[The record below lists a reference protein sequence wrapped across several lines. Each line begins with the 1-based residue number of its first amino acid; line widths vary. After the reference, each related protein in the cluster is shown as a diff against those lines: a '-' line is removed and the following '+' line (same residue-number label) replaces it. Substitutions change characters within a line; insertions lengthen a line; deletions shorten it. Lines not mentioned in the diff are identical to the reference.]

1 MHSGITISKTTS
13 EADKIIVIKEPF
25 LCSRRLFI
33 SVLIMRFPYK
43 KRTVKS
49 VGFENSPFAGN
60 RNRTGTA
67 FKLPRDFK
75 SLVSTYSTIPADF
88 FVL

>member
-1 MHSGITISKTTS
+1 MS
-13 EADKIIVIKEPF
+13 EANCLNTLLLTRAVIP
-25 LCSRRLFI
+25 SQRRPCT
-33 SVLIMRFPYK
+33 SVGCFHIK

-88 FVL
+88 FIL